1 MPHAALVAG
10 TLLIMSTITNHVDLC
25 ADRHT
30 CTCKGDRLQVTGIIA
45 RKNRYL
51 FQFLIH
57 LPATCVFAL
66 VGYRNNQLLGLSFD
80 VRFMSAFCMF
90 FALTDETDLPVFQ

>member
-10 TLLIMSTITNHVDLC
+10 TLLIMSTITNHEDLC
-25 ADRHT
+25 ADSH
-30 CTCKGDRLQVTGIIA
+30 TCKGDRLQVTGIIA
-45 RKNRYL
+45 RKNSPL
-51 FQFLIH
+51 FQFLFH

-66 VGYRNNQLLGLSFD
+66 AGYRNNQLLGLSFD
-80 VRFMSAFCMF
+80 VRFMSEFCMF